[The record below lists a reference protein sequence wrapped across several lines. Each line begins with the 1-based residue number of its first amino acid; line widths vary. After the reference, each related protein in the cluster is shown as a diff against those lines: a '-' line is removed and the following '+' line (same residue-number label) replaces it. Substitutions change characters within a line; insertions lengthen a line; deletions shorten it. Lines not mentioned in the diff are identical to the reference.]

1 MNDELLMGLAD
12 CGSPEKLLTVILKH
26 HPDWTA
32 PVPVEELAAAVN
44 VVELRELETEGFEGA
59 LLTDPDKKKA
69 AILYKA
75 GARKER
81 RRFTIAHELGHFLMP
96 SHKGDEHCTAA
107 DLREMRLDK
116 DHRRREAEAN
126 RFAAGLLMPR
136 PWFSRDMD
144 QLGDADVTHVQ
155 TLAERYCTSL
165 EATSN
170 RYIDLTDDVC
180 AFVFSKE
187 GVIRYIRPTKTF
199 PRLAVKTGNPLPAE
213 CSSLKAPAQP
223 LRVATPWA
231 DLDGSVWLQ
240 TEWGQRTPPV
250 LEQTM
255 RQSNGFQVS
264 LLFIR
269 AEDFQDQEEEAEISE
284 SWEVGFK
291 RR

>member
-1 MNDELLMGLAD
+1 MNNELLMDLAD
-12 CGSPEKLLTVILKH
+12 CGSPEKLLAVILKH

-44 VVELRELETEGFEGA
+44 VVELRELETDGFEGA
-59 LLTDPDKKKA
+59 LLTDPNKKKG

-75 GARKER
+75 NARKER

-107 DLREMRLDK
+107 DLREKRLDQ

-136 PWFSRDMD
+136 PWFSRDMEK
-144 QLGDADVTHVQ
+144 LGDADVTHVR
-155 TLAERYCTSL
+155 TLAERYGTSL

-180 AFVFSKE
+180 AFVFSKD

-199 PRLAVKTGNPLPAE
+199 PRLAIKAGNPLPAE
-213 CSSLKAPAQP
+213 CSSLRAPAQP
-223 LRVATPWA
+223 LHVATPWA
-231 DLDGSVWLQ
+231 ELDGSVWLH
-240 TEWGQRTPPV
+240 TELGQRTPLV

-255 RQSNGFQVS
+255 RQSNGFQIS
-264 LLFIR
+264 LLFVE
-269 AEDFQDQEEEAEISE
+269 AEHLEDQEEETEISE
-284 SWEVGFK
+284 SWNVGFK
-291 RR
+291 R

>member
-1 MNDELLMGLAD
+1 
-12 CGSPEKLLTVILKH
+12 
-26 HPDWTA
+26 
-32 PVPVEELAAAVN
+32 
-44 VVELRELETEGFEGA
+44 
-59 LLTDPDKKKA
+59 
-69 AILYKA
+69 
-75 GARKER
+75 
-81 RRFTIAHELGHFLMP
+81 MP
-96 SHKGDEHCTAA
+96 SHTGDEHCTAA

-136 PWFSRDMD
+136 PWFSRDMER
-144 QLGDADVTHVQ
+144 LGDAEVTHVQ

-180 AFVFSKE
+180 AFVFSKD
-187 GVIRYIRPTKTF
+187 GIIRYIRATRTF
-199 PRLAVKTGNPLPAE
+199 PRVAVKAGNALPAE
-213 CSSLKAPAQP
+213 CASLRAPLEA

-231 DLDGSVWLQ
+231 ELDGSVWLQ
-240 TEWGQRTPPV
+240 TEWGQRSPPV

-269 AEDFQDQEEEAEISE
+269 SEQAEEEGEEAEISK
-284 SWEVGFK
+284 SWEVGF
-291 RR
+291 RRR